1 MGLQWGNKTKTIQ
14 TVCTFTHSHI
24 QARSEVIQAYS
35 EPCQTSTVK
44 CFAKIVKSYS
54 CFGKLKL
61 FSQYQFFSFFK

>member
-1 MGLQWGNKTKTIQ
+1 MGLQWRNKTKTIQ

-54 CFGKLKL
+54 CFGKLNYFHNIS
-61 FSQYQFFSFFK
+61 FSLFFK